1 MKSPARGKST
11 SVLVQGVDKHGVWIF
26 IKGKEYFLPYQTYPW
41 FKNARP
47 SQIQNVKMA
56 NGHHLY
62 WPALDV
68 DLELDAVKHPEKYP
82 LTYR

>member
-1 MKSPARGKST
+1 MKSSARGKDT
-11 SVLVQGVDKHGVWIF
+11 SVEVQGVHKHGIWIF

-47 SQIQNVKMA
+47 REIQNVKLS

-68 DLELDAVKHPEKYP
+68 DLELDAIKNPKLCP